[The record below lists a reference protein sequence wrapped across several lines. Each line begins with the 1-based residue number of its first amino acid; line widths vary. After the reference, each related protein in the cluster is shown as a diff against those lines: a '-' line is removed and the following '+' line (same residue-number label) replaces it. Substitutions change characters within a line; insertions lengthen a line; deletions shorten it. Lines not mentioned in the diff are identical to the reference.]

1 MEEAKLKGY
10 QAVGTARVGRRVCV
24 RGGYSDGEV
33 EIGPGNEGRV
43 REVTLE
49 MSKPTPTSVGL
60 GSMTLLLDFAVSG
73 MQMPV
78 EAQAGNHHNAI
89 CSL

>member
-1 MEEAKLKGY
+1 M
-10 QAVGTARVGRRVCV
+10 GTARVGRRVCIW
-24 RGGYSDGEV
+24 GGYSDGEV
-33 EIGPGNEGRV
+33 EIGPGDEGRV
-43 REVTLE
+43 REAALE

-73 MQMPV
+73 MQILV
-78 EAQAGNHHNAI
+78 EAQAGNCHNAI

>member
-1 MEEAKLKGY
+1 M
-10 QAVGTARVGRRVCV
+10 
-24 RGGYSDGEV
+24 
-33 EIGPGNEGRV
+33 EIGPGDEGRV
-43 REVTLE
+43 REAALE

-73 MQMPV
+73 MQIPV
-78 EAQAGNHHNAI
+78 EAQAGNCHNAI